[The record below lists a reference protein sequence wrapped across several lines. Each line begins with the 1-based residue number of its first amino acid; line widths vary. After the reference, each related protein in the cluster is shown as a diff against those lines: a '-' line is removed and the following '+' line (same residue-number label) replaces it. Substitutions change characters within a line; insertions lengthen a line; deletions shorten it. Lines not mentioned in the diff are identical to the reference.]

1 MIYSMTGFGT
11 GAVERD
17 GVRIRAELRSVNSR
31 FCDIQVRCPSAI
43 QEFSAAIKERLQ
55 QHISRGKVSATLD
68 WEEGATATEVPI
80 LDEDVAR
87 AYLLGLEELKRMA
100 QLGGEVDLAVIARL
114 PGLFRIQSAKLEAE
128 DLQRLVMEAV
138 DRALGEFLQMRE
150 TEGRALS
157 ADLRSRIELL
167 EERLQRV
174 AGMAEGGRE
183 QIQQRLREKVAAL
196 LEPGAVDED
205 RLAME
210 IALLAERSDI
220 AEEIVRFHSHNAQFL
235 AALDEGGEVGRRL
248 NFLLQEMHREANT
261 ISSKASETD
270 ILHLVVEVKEEV
282 ERLREQVQNLA

>member
-11 GAVERD
+11 GAAECD
-17 GVRIRAELRSVNSR
+17 GVRMRAELRSVNSR

-55 QHISRGKVSATLD
+55 QRISRGKVSATLD
-68 WEEGATATEVPI
+68 WEEGDVATEVPM
-80 LDEDVAR
+80 LDKAVAR
-87 AYLLGLEELKRMA
+87 AYLLGVEELKQMA
-100 QLGGEVDLAVIARL
+100 QFAGEVDLAAIARL
-114 PGLFRIQSAKLEAE
+114 PGLFRIQSVKLEAE
-128 DLQRLVMEAV
+128 DLQRLAMEAV

-157 ADLRSRIELL
+157 ADLRGRIELL
-167 EERLQRV
+167 EDRLQRV
-174 AGMAEGGRE
+174 AKIAEGGRE

-220 AEEIVRFHSHNAQFL
+220 AEEVVRFHSHNAQFL

-270 ILHLVVEVKEEV
+270 IIHLVVEVKEEV